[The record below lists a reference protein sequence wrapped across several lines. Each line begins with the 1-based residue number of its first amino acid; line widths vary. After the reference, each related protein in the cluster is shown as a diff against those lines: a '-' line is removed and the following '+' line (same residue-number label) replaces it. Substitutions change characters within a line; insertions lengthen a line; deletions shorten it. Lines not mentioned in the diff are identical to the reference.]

1 MTKFFFFRFFFAGL
15 FALAAQA
22 ASFAQMLSVPAG
34 TELTFELNE
43 TRNATELTLGNTL
56 KFKVR
61 GDGVFNE
68 KVIVRTGAEAIGR
81 VTDVDIDCDGNCSRI
96 TIEVRSV
103 KTINGNLVPVSSE
116 PFTVQTKCCTG
127 KKNAPATVKIG
138 TTVVATLLNNEKI
151 KA

>member
-1 MTKFFFFRFFFAGL
+1 MTKSFFFRLFFAGL
-15 FALAAQA
+15 FTLAAHTT
-22 ASFAQMLSVPAG
+22 FAQMLHVPAG
-34 TELTFELNE
+34 TEFIFELNE

-56 KFKVR
+56 HFKVR

-68 KVIVRTGAEAIGR
+68 KVIVKTGAEAIGR
-81 VTDVDIDCDGNCSRI
+81 VTDVDIDCDGDCSRI